1 MTEVAVPYEPDGLS
15 SLSLAIGAIVMLLWT
30 ALWALRRARPHTA
43 ALSGRDCAILRSLA
57 LGPRE
62 RILVV
67 RIGAKHLVVGVGSTG
82 ISLLC
87 ELDDALSPLQ
97 PASMTFPETVR
108 KAMERW
114 RGG

>member
-1 MTEVAVPYEPDGLS
+1 MPYEPDGLS
-15 SLSLAIGAIVMLLWT
+15 SLSLAIGAIVLLLWT
-30 ALWALRRARPHTA
+30 ALWALRRARPHA
-43 ALSGRDCAILRSLA
+43 AASGTRDCAILRSLA

-82 ISLLC
+82 VSLLC
-87 ELDDALSPLQ
+87 ELDEALSPIQ
-97 PASMTFPETVR
+97 PASMKFSETVR
-108 KAMERW
+108 KAVERW